1 MGIEA
6 YCEEYVARLRGMLE
20 EISPGQVA
28 RAAEMLQEARRRG
41 SRIYIFGNGGSAVTA
56 SHFAVDLAKGTAAP
70 NPETPRFR
78 AISLSENIAVLTAVG
93 NDYSYEEIFEEQL
106 RGVVE
111 PGDVAIGISASGNSP
126 NVLRAVQYARE
137 HGASTLGLVGFG
149 GGKLAGLADLALV
162 VSPRNYGLSEE
173 AHLILIHILTQYL
186 KNDLAGHPDERVPV

>member
-6 YCEEYVARLRGMLE
+6 YCEEYVGRLRDMLG
-20 EISPGQVA
+20 EISPEQVA

-41 SRIYIFGNGGSAVTA
+41 NRIYIFGNGGSAVTA

-70 NPETPRFR
+70 DTPRFR

-106 RGVVE
+106 RGLVE

-126 NVLRAVQYARE
+126 NVLRAVQYAGK

-162 VSPRNYGLSEE
+162 VSPKNYGLSEE

>member
-1 MGIEA
+1 MGIET
-6 YCEEYVARLRGMLE
+6 YCEEYVDRLRQMLV
-20 EISPGQVA
+20 EILPDQVA
-28 RAAEMLQEARRRG
+28 RAAGMLQEARGRG

-56 SHFAVDLAKGTAAP
+56 SHFAVDLAKGTASP
-70 NPETPRFR
+70 GEPRFR

-106 RGVVE
+106 RGLVE
-111 PGDVAIGISASGNSP
+111 PGDMAIGISASGNSP
-126 NVLRAVQYARE
+126 NVLRAIEYAKSQ
-137 HGASTLGLVGFG
+137 GASTLGLVGFG

-186 KNDLAGHPDERVPV
+186 KNELAGKPNERVPV